1 MCRFAWKLIALIL
14 LFVLLPVSSLQA
26 TMEYVPAG
34 QVVEGPL
41 LMSGNN
47 IRVDGKVDGDLYA
60 TGTDVFI
67 SGEVT
72 GDIIAAGQNISISGP
87 VQGDLRLAAQNIR
100 LHGVTQGSATLFC
113 QDLDFNQQ
121 AIINKDMLLFA
132 RSARLQGDLQRNLKG
147 SLQSL
152 YLSGKIGQNLQLYNV
167 EHLELDEAQIGG
179 DLSYRSTNKAV
190 ISPGTTINGEE
201 KWRQPSPA
209 QPAPQNKLP
218 SWGIWGGLLINFL
231 GLLIVWGII
240 KAWRPHLWSQIAE
253 KAGQRAA
260 PPPGYPDTGLGTL
273 FDRNWHSPWDYTP
286 FDLHGS
292 FICKHSDS
300 SPILKPDLKRAHEL
314 QRTRHLAGSGTS
326 SAADAGSE
334 DSFRRLDPGTHNTL
348 FRSGQHTQNP
358 LGQVFDRGIMPNIR
372 DLSPTSGGRPQVA
385 PTGHI
390 DVLLSIRPCNRR
402 SPLQGILGADGA
414 GAAVPGALVSTPGTA
429 VIPSVP
435 NSHKKYRGCF
445 AHKNKARPVLPG
457 YF

>member
-1 MCRFAWKLIALIL
+1 METAQPSTAGTSEQAALLGYLGWTIDQ
-14 LFVLLPVSSLQA
+14 FSRSVNSL
-26 TMEYVPAG
+26 
-34 QVVEGPL
+34 
-41 LMSGNN
+41 GNN
-47 IRVDGKVDGDLYA
+47 
-60 TGTDVFI
+60 
-67 SGEVT
+67 
-72 GDIIAAGQNISISGP
+72 
-87 VQGDLRLAAQNIR
+87 
-100 LHGVTQGSATLFC
+100 
-113 QDLDFNQQ
+113 
-121 AIINKDMLLFA
+121 
-132 RSARLQGDLQRNLKG
+132 
-147 SLQSL
+147 QSL
-152 YLSGKIGQNLQLYNV
+152 ATPLMVANRRKGRP
-167 EHLELDEAQIGG
+167 E
-179 DLSYRSTNKAV
+179 
-190 ISPGTTINGEE
+190 PG
-201 KWRQPSPA
+201 WQY
-209 QPAPQNKLP
+209 
-218 SWGIWGGLLINFL
+218 W
-231 GLLIVWGII
+231 
-240 KAWRPHLWSQIAE
+240 H
-253 KAGQRAA
+253 RAA

-445 AHKNKARPVLPG
+445 AHNNKARPVLPG

>member
-167 EHLELDEAQIGG
+167 EHLELDEAQIGS

-253 KAGQRAA
+253 KAGQ
-260 PPPGYPDTGLGTL
+260 
-273 FDRNWHSPWDYTP
+273 N
-286 FDLHGS
+286 
-292 FICKHSDS
+292 
-300 SPILKPDLKRAHEL
+300 
-314 QRTRHLAGSGTS
+314 LAGSIGIGLLLLLATPI
-326 SAADAGSE
+326 
-334 DSFRRLDPGTHNTL
+334 LVLVL
-348 FRSGQHTQNP
+348 FLTVIGIP
-358 LGQVFDRGIMPNIR
+358 LGIILLLIYMVALYVSILIAAQF
-372 DLSPTSGGRPQVA
+372 LSQILRERMNYSGHDIWPVLA
-385 PTGHI
+385 L
-390 DVLLSIRPCNRR
+390 VLLLMLAVKIPFV
-402 SPLQGILGADGA
+402 GWILGLIILSFGLGSILKTLSAKS
-414 GAAVPGALVSTPGTA
+414 STE
-429 VIPSVP
+429 V
-435 NSHKKYRGCF
+435 
-445 AHKNKARPVLPG
+445 
-457 YF
+457 

>member
-87 VQGDLRLAAQNIR
+87 VKGDLRLAAQNIR

-253 KAGQRAA
+253 KAGQ
-260 PPPGYPDTGLGTL
+260 
-273 FDRNWHSPWDYTP
+273 N
-286 FDLHGS
+286 
-292 FICKHSDS
+292 
-300 SPILKPDLKRAHEL
+300 
-314 QRTRHLAGSGTS
+314 LAGSIGIGLLLLLATPI
-326 SAADAGSE
+326 
-334 DSFRRLDPGTHNTL
+334 LVLVL
-348 FRSGQHTQNP
+348 FLTVIGIP
-358 LGQVFDRGIMPNIR
+358 LGIILLLIYMVALYVSILIAAQF
-372 DLSPTSGGRPQVA
+372 LSQILRERMNYSGHDIWPVLA
-385 PTGHI
+385 L
-390 DVLLSIRPCNRR
+390 VLLLMLAVKIPFV
-402 SPLQGILGADGA
+402 GWILGLIILSFGLGSILKTLSAKS
-414 GAAVPGALVSTPGTA
+414 STE
-429 VIPSVP
+429 V
-435 NSHKKYRGCF
+435 
-445 AHKNKARPVLPG
+445 
-457 YF
+457 